1 MSFDVV
7 TFGSAIVDIFLQ
19 SEEFRVIQ
27 DSADKFICQ
36 PFGRKMEI
44 GNNVITSGGGGTNT
58 AVSFSRQG
66 LLTAAVCRF
75 GDDALGQLIEEELE
89 KEGVAGDFFVKRN
102 EQTDTSVILIGPGGS
117 RTILVCRGQTRL
129 GSSDIDLAE
138 IKSKWAY
145 LTSLEGNLDL
155 VERILTFAGKRN
167 ISVGWNPGKKELANK
182 DKLIN
187 LAKRVRVFNLNR
199 KEMEDLVGKGLE
211 EDSFWQ
217 SVRDIGAKL
226 TVVTDGR
233 QGAYLLYDQGL
244 HFLPS
249 PKTEPADETGAGDA
263 FGSGFVAGLIKGME
277 VKEAFQL
284 AMNNGASVVQHIGSK
299 KGLIRNA

>member
-1 MSFDVV
+1 MSFDVI

-19 SEEFRVIQ
+19 SEEFKVIE
-27 DSADKFICQ
+27 DSSDKFICQ

-44 GNNVITSGGGGTNT
+44 SNNIIASGGGGTNT

-66 LLTAAVCRF
+66 LKTAAVCRF
-75 GDDALGQLIEEELE
+75 GDDAFGQLIEDELD
-89 KEGVAGDFFVKRN
+89 KEGVAGDFLVRRN
-102 EQTDTSVILIGPGGS
+102 EQTDTSIILIGSGGS

-129 GSSDIDLAE
+129 ETADIDW
-138 IKSKWAY
+138 SKIEAKWVY

-155 VERILTFAGKRN
+155 VEQILKLAGERN
-167 ISVGWNPGKKELANK
+167 IDVGWNPGKKELANK
-182 DKLIN
+182 AKLIN
-187 LAKRVRVFNLNR
+187 LARQVRVFNLNR
-199 KEMEDLVGKGLE
+199 KEMENLVDKKLE
-211 EDSFWQ
+211 DDSFWQ
-217 SVRDIGAKL
+217 SVRDIGAEL

-233 QGAYLLYDQGL
+233 QGAYLLYKQGL

-249 PKTEPADETGAGDA
+249 PKTKPVDETGAGDA

-284 AMNNGASVVQHIGSK
+284 AMNNGASVVQHIGAK
-299 KGLIRNA
+299 QGLLSC